1 MRCVLRTCAAAARS
15 RAGGPAGA
23 SSRGTLTG
31 ESRRQALPHPWP
43 LRAACAGQLAP
54 GRAGATLMTAHGAW
68 ARGAGTHTWG
78 ACACACAL
86 VCVGEGL
93 LSSGVWAP
101 GDATGGVPGVRRVG
115 AAARLA

>member
-1 MRCVLRTCAAAARS
+1 MPCVLRTCAAAARS

-68 ARGAGTHTWG
+68 ARGPGTHTWG
-78 ACACACAL
+78 ACAR
-86 VCVGEGL
+86 VGEGL

-101 GDATGGVPGVRRVG
+101 GEATGGVPGVRRVG